1 MGDSA
6 TILIGGFYAGSAV
19 LRPMGARGRPYGA
32 CCSCSSAKSSSSS
45 PLLSQALPPLVAEDG
60 SKLRYGAAG
69 LMKKKASVWQLI

>member
-6 TILIGGFYAGSAV
+6 TILIGGFYAASAV

-32 CCSCSSAKSSSSS
+32 CCSCSSAKSSP

-60 SKLRYGAAG
+60 PKLRYGAAG
-69 LMKKKASVWQLI
+69 LMKQKASVWQLI